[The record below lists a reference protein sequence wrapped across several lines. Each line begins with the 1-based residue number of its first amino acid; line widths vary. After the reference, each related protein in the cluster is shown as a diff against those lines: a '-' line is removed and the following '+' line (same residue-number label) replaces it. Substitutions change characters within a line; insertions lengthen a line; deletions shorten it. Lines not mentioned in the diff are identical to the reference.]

1 MYSCRYCSKVDVAAS
16 TLYYGHMA
24 TLKRER
30 RPYVTAYVTDEEL
43 IRLKQLA
50 LDERTTVA
58 DLIRD
63 GLNLLLKRKKLQ
75 PLE

>member
-1 MYSCRYCSKVDVAAS
+1 
-16 TLYYGHMA
+16 MA

-30 RPYVTAYVTDEEL
+30 RPYVTAYVTDDEL
-43 IRLKQLA
+43 YRLKQLA

-58 DLIRD
+58 ALIRD

>member
-1 MYSCRYCSKVDVAAS
+1 MRYYSNMAAAS
-16 TLYYGHMA
+16 
-24 TLKRER
+24 KRVR
-30 RPYVTAYVTDEEL
+30 RPYIMRYVTDDEL
-43 IRLKQLA
+43 YRLKQLA